1 MSSNPSHL
9 LISRN
14 PPRSPAHPQLDPA
27 LTSRHSS
34 SQSHNRSSS
43 GRWVYAEDRP
53 SRYPSEDDIDK
64 EAELEDEGPIDVHP
78 TFRCG
83 AELPGKVK
91 VIVGRNEFWCHK
103 EVLWF
108 ASPFFEGL
116 LNGNWAESNPLQED
130 VYSRPST
137 VIETDVSSSD
147 VPDVDGM
154 ASRLT
159 VEAKITTDQPALE
172 ILEEKL
178 ENNQAGNVTTTQYLE
193 MNRSQHI
200 KGPQSHLAT
209 VSDETEET
217 PSLREIAQ
225 DLTNIP
231 VHSPTP
237 NAQMSSTTPA
247 AISKKRD
254 RTALRASFSSSLHS
268 FQNFKSSPLP
278 RGAEAVVEL
287 HEESASAF
295 QDFLFWAYP
304 HLECKVTWTNVA
316 PLLSLASKLIV
327 PCLQKLCTH
336 FLLTHASGRPVMA
349 LALAE
354 QHENAELYREASRFV
369 LDQPTWDESE
379 MKMLSVETQL
389 KLSNRRSWFLE
400 RLLKLGTIDVR
411 KDYSCRPDCPDPSRC
426 QSQLDDKWRQAH
438 HAVIKYGPPQPSVA
452 FRCLRQL
459 ETFPTNPSLVMPH
472 ALCHLAAKAWVM
484 SLFDRM
490 FQLKIVHSANPGT
503 EKYWLWISM
512 T

>member
-14 PPRSPAHPQLDPA
+14 PPRSPAHPQLDPT
-27 LTSRHSS
+27 LTSRHLSS
-34 SQSHNRSSS
+34 PSHNRNSS
-43 GRWVYAEDRP
+43 GRWVYAEDHP
-53 SRYPSEDDIDK
+53 SRHPSEDEIAK
-64 EAELEDEGPIDVHP
+64 EIELEDESPIDVHP
-78 TFRCG
+78 TFLCD
-83 AELPGKVK
+83 AELPGKIK

-116 LNGNWAESNPLQED
+116 LSGNWAESNPLHED
-130 VYSRPST
+130 VHSRPST
-137 VIETDVSSSD
+137 VIETDVFSSD
-147 VPDVDGM
+147 VPDVDSM
-154 ASRLT
+154 TS
-159 VEAKITTDQPALE
+159 
-172 ILEEKL
+172 KL
-178 ENNQAGNVTTTQYLE
+178 APRQTRPTPRDETGSTTQ
-193 MNRSQHI
+193 
-200 KGPQSHLAT
+200 
-209 VSDETEET
+209 
-217 PSLREIAQ
+217 
-225 DLTNIP
+225 
-231 VHSPTP
+231 
-237 NAQMSSTTPA
+237 
-247 AISKKRD
+247 AISKRRD
-254 RTALRASFSSSLHS
+254 RTALRASFSSSLHPS
-268 FQNFKSSPLP
+268 QNFKSSPFP
-278 RGAEAVVEL
+278 EGPETVVEL

-327 PCLQKLCTH
+327 PCLQKLCIR

-354 QHENAELYREASRFV
+354 QHGNAELYREASRFV
-369 LDQPTWDESE
+369 LDQPTWDENE
-379 MKMLSVETQL
+379 MKTLSVETQL

-400 RLLKLGTIDVR
+400 RLLKLGTVDVR
-411 KDYSCRPDCPDPSRC
+411 KDYSCRIDCPDPSRC

-472 ALCHLAAKAWVM
+472 ALCEWAAKAWVI